1 MSAQKTDKTNFSQ
14 LSFSRSPSPEMDG
27 RPELEDIPYP
37 PVHRNMSPRSTLYIG
52 REKDGNKSQQNHK
65 HKSIPKA
72 PIKKVS
78 FLTTERIPNNTEHTV
93 ETMLTIKEELALY
106 CDCDQEDEAEHDY
119 DDGDEEAE
127 HDYDDVDED
136 HAVDATGDQIDDL
149 ITTTSPTGIVQATPD
164 ATITTYAKN
173 ASRRKIRWSGQV
185 RVQEIH
191 HINNMSQAEREA
203 VWMSPIDY
211 KMIKNMA
218 KTTVL
223 MMMAGEYIDD
233 DDPDLCT
240 RGLEFRT
247 RKGNKIRSANKLRAK
262 SAVLNEQDL
271 QRDEGFHDPEFI
283 AMASLD
289 VSHECRE
296 QAQKRGVKDAQAI
309 LTFVNDVQR
318 EVRMKLF

>member
-1 MSAQKTDKTNFSQ
+1 MN
-14 LSFSRSPSPEMDG
+14 G
-27 RPELEDIPYP
+27 RPEVEAL
-37 PVHRNMSPRSTLYIG
+37 PVRDSRNMSPRSTLDID
-52 REKDGNKSQQNHK
+52 REKNGKKSQKKREHNK

-78 FLTTERIPNNTEHTV
+78 FLTSETIPNNTEHTD
-93 ETMLTIKEELALY
+93 ETMLTIKEELDSY
-106 CDCDQEDEAEHDY
+106 YDCDEEDESENDYDGEDDEAEHDY
-119 DDGDEEAE
+119 DDEDEEAE
-127 HDYDDVDED
+127 HDYDDVED
-136 HAVDATGDQIDDL
+136 LNKNESGRHVDDH
-149 ITTTSPTGIVQATPD
+149 ITTTSRTGVVDATPD
-164 ATITTYAKN
+164 ARKITSAKN

-185 RVQEIH
+185 RVQEIRH
-191 HINNMSQAEREA
+191 LNNMPEAEREA

-223 MMMAGEYIDD
+223 MMMAGEHIDD
-233 DDPDLCT
+233 DDPDFCT

-247 RKGNKIRSANKLRAK
+247 RKGNKIRSANKLRCK

-289 VSHECRE
+289 VSYECRE
-296 QAQKRGVKDAQAI
+296 QAQKRGNQDAQSI
-309 LTFVNDVQR
+309 LIYVNDVPG
-318 EVRMKLF
+318 EVHVTLF